1 MNIVN
6 KLKNIIK
13 LGILKTLTDEK
24 EYQIAKTA
32 YMGVE
37 QEGILYSPFG
47 FYSKP
52 KSGALSCGLNVGAN
66 ESSQVKLI
74 WNPKKR
80 PKIADGESA
89 IWNEESEVGVY
100 ARNDGNIEI
109 DTESR
114 NILVKK
120 DSILITNKEGGP
132 VGDIKFGS
140 QGLLNFLE
148 TMNGVGNLSV
158 PVPVDPA
165 GKAILKKMLTE
176 KTIEIGQNG

>member
-1 MNIVN
+1 MIKKLFN
-6 KLKNIIK
+6 KIKNMVKLSVLKS
-13 LGILKTLTDEK
+13 LTDTEVH
-24 EYQIAKTA
+24 QIADTGYYGIK
-32 YMGVE
+32 
-37 QEGILYSPFG
+37 QEGVMYNPFG

-52 KSGALSCGLNVGAN
+52 KKGSLCGVVNIGGN
-66 ESSQVKLI
+66 ESSQLVFV

-89 IWNEESEVGVY
+89 IWNEESEVGIY

-120 DSILITNKEGGP
+120 DSILITNKDGGP
-132 VGDIKFGS
+132 AGDIKFGS

-148 TMNGVGNLSV
+148 TMNGVGNLSI

-176 KTIEIGQNG
+176 KTIEIG